1 MCTVL
6 YDFKPDVYCIEYIYS
21 LITGMKTSKKST
33 RILGN
38 TKCNEVLISFQKTA
52 YLKKLP

>member
-21 LITGMKTSKKST
+21 LITGMKASKKST

-38 TKCNEVLISFQKTA
+38 TKCNEVLVSFQKTA